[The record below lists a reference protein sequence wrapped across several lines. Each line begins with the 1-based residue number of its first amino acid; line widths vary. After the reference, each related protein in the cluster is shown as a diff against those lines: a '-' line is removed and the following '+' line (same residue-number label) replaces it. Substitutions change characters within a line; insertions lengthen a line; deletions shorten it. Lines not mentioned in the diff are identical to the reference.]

1 MHKIIFM
8 GTPDFSV
15 EVLEGLVNDANLEV
29 VGVVTQPDRPVGRKK
44 VLKPTPVKELALKH
58 DIPVY
63 QPEKIRGSQ
72 EAEELKTE
80 TKKNAAIGI
89 TTAASTVK
97 EPLGKVHKDVS

>member
-29 VGVVTQPDRPVGRKK
+29 VGVVTQPDRPVGRRK

-63 QPEKIRGSQ
+63 QP
-72 EAEELKTE
+72 
-80 TKKNAAIGI
+80 
-89 TTAASTVK
+89 
-97 EPLGKVHKDVS
+97 